1 MAIVELTAENFNEV
15 VEKNPIT
22 IIDFWAPWCGPCRQ
36 FAPIYEKVAQE
47 YPDIAFGKVNT
58 EEQQELAGY
67 FRIQSIPT
75 IMIIREGVVVFNQAG
90 MLPEEALKDV
100 IEQVKALDMEQVK
113 KEIAE
118 AEAKENNSN

>member
-75 IMIIREGVVVFNQAG
+75 VMIIREGVVVFNQAG

-118 AEAKENNSN
+118 AEAKANSNS

>member
-75 IMIIREGVVVFNQAG
+75 VMIIREGVVVFNQAG

-118 AEAKENNSN
+118 AEAKENNNN

>member
-118 AEAKENNSN
+118 AEAKENNNN

>member
-1 MAIVELTAENFNEV
+1 MALVELNAQNFNET
-15 VEKNPIT
+15 VENNPIT

-36 FAPIYEKVAQE
+36 FAPIYEKVSAE

-58 EEQQELAGY
+58 EENQDLAGY

-90 MLPEEALKDV
+90 MLPEDALKDI
-100 IEQVKALDMEQVK
+100 IEQVKALDMDMVRE
-113 KEIAE
+113 EIAK
-118 AEAKENNSN
+118 AEANNAQ